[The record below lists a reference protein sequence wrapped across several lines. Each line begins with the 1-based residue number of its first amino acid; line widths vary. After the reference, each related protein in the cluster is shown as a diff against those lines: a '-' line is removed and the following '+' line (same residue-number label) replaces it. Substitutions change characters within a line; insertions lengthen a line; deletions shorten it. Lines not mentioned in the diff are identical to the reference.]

1 MGHGS
6 DAGRHVVWRQ
16 RLERFAGWT
25 GTVAEF
31 CRREGVAQP
40 TFYQWRKR
48 LQLAGEPATVD
59 ATKGLAGARV
69 AEEATRGRARFVEL
83 SVAAAAA
90 VEISCALQQMS
101 QFTFSRETRSPL
113 ANVFLSGLTEDE
125 MQLCPDMA
133 EALNLNVGLPPLSRS
148 LAGSLF
154 QRQFDY
160 GEYLY
165 CLGDLID

>member
-90 VEISCALQQMS
+90 VEIELPNGVVVRVPADREATLRVAIR
-101 QFTFSRETRSPL
+101 TAGEWGSR
-113 ANVFLSGLTEDE
+113 G
-125 MQLCPDMA
+125 Q
-133 EALNLNVGLPPLSRS
+133 EAPPQEVSS
-148 LAGSLF
+148 
-154 QRQFDY
+154 
-160 GEYLY
+160 
-165 CLGDLID
+165 

>member
-48 LQLAGEPATVD
+48 LRLAGERATGD
-59 ATKGLAGARV
+59 AASGLAGARV
-69 AEEATRGRARFVEL
+69 ADEAARGRARFVEL

-90 VEISCALQQMS
+90 VAVEIELPNGAVVRVPAD
-101 QFTFSRETRSPL
+101 REATLRVAILAAGELGSSGQDAQPQEVSP
-113 ANVFLSGLTEDE
+113 
-125 MQLCPDMA
+125 
-133 EALNLNVGLPPLSRS
+133 
-148 LAGSLF
+148 
-154 QRQFDY
+154 
-160 GEYLY
+160 
-165 CLGDLID
+165 

>member
-48 LQLAGEPATVD
+48 LRRTGEAATG
-59 ATKGLAGARV
+59 AEAKGLAGTRV
-69 AEEATRGRARFVEL
+69 AEEATRGRGRFVEL

-90 VEISCALQQMS
+90 VEIELPNGVVVRVPADREATLRVAIR
-101 QFTFSRETRSPL
+101 TAGEWGSRGQEAQPQEVSP
-113 ANVFLSGLTEDE
+113 
-125 MQLCPDMA
+125 
-133 EALNLNVGLPPLSRS
+133 
-148 LAGSLF
+148 
-154 QRQFDY
+154 
-160 GEYLY
+160 
-165 CLGDLID
+165 

>member
-48 LQLAGEPATVD
+48 LGPAGEPASGD
-59 ATKGLAGARV
+59 AAKCPAGAGV
-69 AEEATRGRARFVEL
+69 ADAARRGRGRFVEL

-90 VEISCALQQMS
+90 VEIELPNGAVVRVPADREGTLRVAIRAAGEWG
-101 QFTFSRETRSPL
+101 SRGQDAQPQEVSP
-113 ANVFLSGLTEDE
+113 
-125 MQLCPDMA
+125 
-133 EALNLNVGLPPLSRS
+133 
-148 LAGSLF
+148 
-154 QRQFDY
+154 
-160 GEYLY
+160 
-165 CLGDLID
+165 